1 MSSGRKASGGA
12 QVPAAAEGGGAAA
25 APAPP
30 TAASSDGGG
39 EDALSAFLAKHS
51 LAGLAAPLSE
61 LGVEAPA
68 DLLELVEDDV
78 ALMKLKTV
86 QRRKWDRAIASLKS
100 TATASARARTEL

>member
-12 QVPAAAEGGGAAA
+12 RVPAAAEGGGAAA

-30 TAASSDGGG
+30 TAASSDGSG

-51 LAGLAAPLSE
+51 LASLAVPLCE